1 MIASRRQ
8 FRLKAVCLLL
18 CGTASSLASAATAVQ
33 VSNFGNNPS
42 GIGMYLYTPS
52 NVVEKPPVLVG
63 IHACHGKGLDV
74 CQAGNTFAQQA
85 DKYGFLLVCPS
96 AVSSDGC
103 WDVHSTASL
112 SHGGGSDAAGIV
124 SMVSYVVQN
133 KNADASR
140 VYAAGHS
147 SGGMMTN
154 VLVGSYP
161 DVFKAGA
168 AFAGVPFACFAQ
180 GSIDN
185 LGWSS
190 TCAQGKV
197 TMTGEQWGALVRA
210 AYPGF
215 AGKRPRMQ
223 VWHGTTDDIL
233 AFHNFGEEIKE
244 WTNVLGVSETP
255 TSTENN
261 ALQTGWIRTRYA
273 DSMGVVRVEAVQE
286 TGQPHNLV
294 VNGAEAVRF
303 FGLDGSNPEPAG
315 GSGNAGGAAGVAG
328 SSSGGAGGAASM
340 AGAGGA
346 PASAGAP
353 SGGSPGSSFSGGTSE
368 LGGAGSTAGA
378 ATAGSTST
386 AGIATSAGSGVSN
399 ATPAGNASS
408 CAMRN
413 GAAPP
418 FSKPAALVAVLGLW
432 LAGSRLRR
440 RACRVPPTS

>member
-1 MIASRRQ
+1 MLAPRRR
-8 FRLKAVCLLL
+8 FALGVVCLLL
-18 CGTASSLASAATAVQ
+18 LGSLSSTASAATAVQ
-33 VSNFGNNPS
+33 VTNFGSNPT

-52 NVVEKPPVLVG
+52 NVVAKPPILVG

-74 CQAGNTFAQQA
+74 CSSGNTFAQQA

-112 SHGGGSDAAGIV
+112 SHDGGGDAGGII
-124 SMVSYVVQN
+124 SMVDYVVQN
-133 KNADASR
+133 KNGDASR

-147 SGGMMTN
+147 SGAMMTN
-154 VLVGSYP
+154 VLLGSYP

-197 TMTGEQWGALVRA
+197 TMTGDQWGALVRA

-223 VWHGTTDDIL
+223 LWHGTTDDIL
-233 AFHNFGEEIKE
+233 LFHNFGEEIKE

-255 TSTENN
+255 TATENN
-261 ALQTGWIRTRYA
+261 ALQSGWIRTRYA
-273 DSMGVVRVEAVQE
+273 DNTGVVRVEAVQE

-294 VNGAEAVRF
+294 INGAEAIRF
-303 FGLDGSNPEPAG
+303 FGLDGSNPEPVG
-315 GSGNAGGAAGVAG
+315 GSSNAGGAAGATGSPFGGTGGATAAAGGGGAPLMGGAAGASSVAG
-328 SSSGGAGGAASM
+328 LGGTAGMTTATAGSASAGGAA
-340 AGAGGA
+340 
-346 PASAGAP
+346 GAP
-353 SGGSPGSSFSGGTSE
+353 STNGVNNP
-368 LGGAGSTAGA
+368 STANE
-378 ATAGSTST
+378 GS
-386 AGIATSAGSGVSN
+386 
-399 ATPAGNASS
+399 SS
-408 CAMRN
+408 CAF
-413 GAAPP
+413 AIATAPGGL
-418 FSKPAALVAVLGLW
+418 ANRLALVIGVIGVIVMGW
-432 LAGSRLRR
+432 RRR
-440 RACRVPPTS
+440 RASRPRP